1 MTTEQIVFSILA
13 VIITGFSLLAVT
25 TQRIIRSAVYLLFV
39 LLATAGVYLL
49 LGYQFLAATQVIVY
63 GGGVMVLFIFS
74 IFLTHDPGKVIEF
87 EKPKRM
93 VISGLIALAGLG
105 ICGHVIY
112 HNVNKLFRFI
122 PQTLDMKEIGLTLM
136 GTGKYQYMLPF
147 EAVSLLLLACI
158 IGALMIARKK

>member
-1 MTTEQIVFSILA
+1 
-13 VIITGFSLLAVT
+13 
-25 TQRIIRSAVYLLFV
+25 
-39 LLATAGVYLL
+39 
-49 LGYQFLAATQVIVY
+49 
-63 GGGVMVLFIFS
+63 
-74 IFLTHDPGKVIEF
+74 
-87 EKPKRM
+87 M